1 MGSIGEH
8 LLVDKIII
16 GFTAGVWDMCHKG
29 HTNFLKKCKEHC
41 DYLIVSVA
49 TDYITRVQKGHL
61 RPVNSLGQRLT
72 DLRNSGLA
80 DKLVITDGLD
90 VSVYLQIAD
99 VWFKGSGGQPNL
111 RPLEY
116 ANIIYIE
123 RTPGISTSM
132 LIEDED

>member
-1 MGSIGEH
+1 MALIGEH
-8 LLVDKIII
+8 LQMNKIII
-16 GFTAGVWDMCHKG
+16 GFTAGVWDMCHEG

-49 TDYITRVQKGHL
+49 TDYITRVQKGQN
-61 RPVNSLGQRLT
+61 RPVNSLEQRLT

-90 VSVYLQIAD
+90 VGMYLQIAD

-123 RTPGISTSM
+123 YTPGISTTM
-132 LIEDED
+132 LIEELD